1 MGILERF
8 NWRRILVQL
17 PPALA
22 ALILSADIWLK
33 LARKTSLCTTHSCQ
47 IVGEYVRFGET
58 FLIVLGGSFFC
69 ILWLFLFFACRYDK
83 KWLWTIVL
91 TLLFGSL
98 AFDGGLLG
106 FQFLALKERCALC
119 IGVGLAL
126 FFSLISLAWF
136 RRSVTIVVL
145 GLAVWSGG
153 FTANSMLKFIPK
165 IPKLS
170 EVTVLSWHDK
180 EVRNWP
186 EFHLFFSLHC
196 GHCSKVMANLAINN
210 PGEFK
215 WFLIPLDHRPEDMQK
230 LAHLFNLAKKSKN
243 IFRDILKF
251 ESEEEVEPVK
261 VPEELEVKINSARQY
276 FKSLGYKGVPLL
288 IVREKPGVMLTLVG
302 EKRILDYLK
311 QRGVVRKYL
320 VFPEDIPEVKKMEK

>member
-1 MGILERF
+1 MEMRMF

-22 ALILSADIWLK
+22 ALILCADIWLK
-33 LARKTSLCTTHSCQ
+33 YARKTSLCTTHSCQ
-47 IVGEYVRFGET
+47 IVGEYVRFGES
-58 FLIVLGGSFFC
+58 FLIVLGASFFC

-83 KWLWTIVL
+83 KWLWATSL

-136 RRSVTIVVL
+136 RRSVTIVAL

-170 EVTVLSWHDK
+170 EVTVFSWSGK
-180 EVRNWP
+180 EARDWP
-186 EFHLFFSLHC
+186 KFYLFFSLHC

-210 PGEFK
+210 PGDFR
-215 WFLIPLDHRPEDMQK
+215 WFLIPLDSRLEDMQK
-230 LAHLFNLAKKSKN
+230 IAHMVADGKKVDN
-243 IFRDILKF
+243 IFQEILKL
-251 ESEEEVEPVK
+251 ESEEEVEPID
-261 VPEELEVKINSARQY
+261 VPEELEVKLNSARHY

-288 IVREKPGVMLTLVG
+288 IVRERPGVMLTLVG

-311 QRGVVRKYL
+311 QRGIVTKYI
-320 VFPEDIPEVKKMEK
+320 VFPEDVLN